1 AREVPV
7 AAGKRRT
14 AGRAEMSEKLQFVI
28 GDYLQYR
35 KRAGQKLFAR
45 EGARDK
51 FTFCNFSD
59 I

>member
-1 AREVPV
+1 
-7 AAGKRRT
+7 
-14 AGRAEMSEKLQFVI
+14 MSEKLQFVI